1 MRPRSRLIIGA
12 LSGVVLLAALLVAT
26 HNVPTSVTSDDKHYA
41 AAILEQAGYDPTLL
55 SKTPGQE
62 FESEVRA
69 VVAVQDAVLEAA
81 PKHSPISMG
90 HEREPKDVFELK
102 HGLCY
107 DRSRAIEKVL
117 DWLGYETRHVSVY
130 STKEMSR
137 FWALLKPQV
146 DSHAV
151 TEVMTRK
158 GWMVVDSNAH
168 WIGLDRTRD
177 AISLDD
183 MQDGPVREWAPES
196 RDEIQPIFTGPFV
209 HISGLYSRHGGFYP
223 PYTPIP
229 DFNVTELLE
238 NFSD

>member
-1 MRPRSRLIIGA
+1 MIGA
-12 LSGVVLLAALLVAT
+12 LGGVVIAAALLIVT
-26 HNVPTSVTSDDKHYA
+26 HDVPTSLTSDDKYYA
-41 AAILEQAGYDPTLL
+41 AAILKQAGYDPAPLGE
-55 SKTPGQE
+55 SVSPD
-62 FESEVRA
+62 FETEVRA
-69 VVAVQDAVLEAA
+69 IVAVQDSVLKAA
-81 PKHSPISMG
+81 PKHSAIALG

-117 DWLGYETRHVSVY
+117 DWLGYKTRHVSVY
-130 STKEMSR
+130 STKEMSW
-137 FWALLKPQV
+137 FWALLVPKV

-168 WIGLDRTRD
+168 WIGLDRSRD

-183 MQDGPVREWAPES
+183 IQDGGAHEWAPES
-196 RDEIQPIFTGPFV
+196 HDTIHNIFTGPFV
-209 HISGLYSRHGGFYP
+209 HVSGLYSRHGRFYP
-223 PYTPIP
+223 PYTPVP
-229 DFNVTELLE
+229 DFNVAELLE